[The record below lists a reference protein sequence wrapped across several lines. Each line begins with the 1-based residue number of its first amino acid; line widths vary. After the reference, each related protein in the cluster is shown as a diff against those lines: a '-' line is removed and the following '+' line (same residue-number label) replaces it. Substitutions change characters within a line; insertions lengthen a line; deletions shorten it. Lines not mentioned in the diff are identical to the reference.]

1 MPCFFVD
8 NNQKKIY
15 NRIVGRSWASY
26 ARFSDLRSLFFWSVN
41 KTANLEIERKYLVR
55 FPDTSA
61 LDVKRR
67 IDIVQTYLSDG
78 ENGSQR
84 RVRSITENGRLSY
97 TYTEKIFRSAM
108 VRDEDERSITQD
120 EYETLLKEKKPE
132 LAPVVKTRFCFEF
145 RKQLFELDTYSFSR
159 ELAIMELELS
169 DPEQTVYLPDNVE
182 VIREVTGER
191 EYSNSALAN
200 AGSFPAD
207 AYAAKGDN

>member
-1 MPCFFVD
+1 MGKLCPL
-8 NNQKKIY
+8 
-15 NRIVGRSWASY
+15 
-26 ARFSDLRSLFFWSVN
+26 SDLRSLFFWSVN

-108 VRDEDERSITQD
+108 VRDEDEHSITQD

-200 AGSFPAD
+200 AGSFHAD

>member
-1 MPCFFVD
+1 M
-8 NNQKKIY
+8 
-15 NRIVGRSWASY
+15 
-26 ARFSDLRSLFFWSVN
+26 N

-200 AGSFPAD
+200 AGSFPDD